1 MSDPPRF
8 RRRPGRLCALLVGLL
23 ALVLPT
29 HATWSIVV
37 VDVETGEVGIA
48 SATCLVNF
56 DLRRNLAVVVP
67 GLGAAAAQ
75 SIVDQTGA
83 NRLLIW
89 NGIQDGHDPLDI
101 LAALAASDPQHN
113 GRQYGIATLEHAAL
127 TWHGTGAGHARRG
140 VTGEIGSLRYAIQ
153 GNLLAGTV
161 VVDAAEAALLAAPG
175 DLGQKLMAG
184 MEAARAM
191 GGDGRCSCS
200 NFQPTSCGAP
210 PPSFTKSA
218 HVAFAIV
225 ARQGDTLGTCSAAA
239 GCANGSYYLN
249 LQVITGGGGT
259 DPVTLLEGQYA
270 AWRLG
275 RQGRPDHILTEVGM
289 GSAALVA
296 DGISAHDVFIRLRD
310 IEGNPLPGNTATF
323 DLALAP
329 GSPPIAT
336 LGPVQPLGQG
346 RYTFRVTATSEA
358 GLGAI
363 RIVVHD
369 PTGNVRLH
377 PDLVLRVDP
386 LTELHAGFA
395 ALSAS
400 VPTDL
405 PLTVNLGAGSAGR
418 PYILLA
424 SATGSHPGQVYRGLY
439 LPLNDDPFFHFTLL
453 EAGAAALPGSVG
465 HLDGGGRA
473 SARFLAQPPALLP
486 LVGRSLTWSVIR
498 GGPTVHVST
507 PIELPVL
514 P

>member
-1 MSDPPRF
+1 MSAHPLPRRT
-8 RRRPGRLCALLVGLL
+8 RRLVALLAGFL
-23 ALVLPT
+23 ALVLPAR
-29 HATWSIVV
+29 ATWSIVV
-37 VDVETGEVGIA
+37 VNVETGEVAIA
-48 SATCLVNF
+48 SATCLANF

-89 NGIQDGHDPLDI
+89 NGIQAGLDPLDI

-113 GRQYGIATLEHAAL
+113 GRQYGIATLSHPAL
-127 TWHGTGAGHARRG
+127 TWHGTGAGQARRG
-140 VTGEIGSLRYAIQ
+140 VTGQAGPLRYAIQ

-161 VVDAAEAALLAAPG
+161 VVDAAEAALLATPG

-200 NFQPTSCGAP
+200 AFQPTSCGAP
-210 PPSFTKSA
+210 PASFTKSA

-225 ARQGDTLGTCSAAA
+225 ARQGDTLGTCSGAA
-239 GCANGSYYLN
+239 GCANGTYYLN
-249 LQVITGGGGT
+249 LQVITGAGGT

-270 AWRLG
+270 SWRLG

-289 GSAALVA
+289 SSAALVA
-296 DGISAHDVFIRLRD
+296 DGISAHDLVVRLRD
-310 IEGNPLPGNTATF
+310 VEGNPLPGNTATF
-323 DLALAP
+323 DVGLVP
-329 GSPPIAT
+329 GSPAIAS
-336 LGPVQPLGQG
+336 LGPVQALGQG
-346 RYTFRVTATSEA
+346 RYTFRVTASGEP

-369 PTGNVRLH
+369 PTGNVRLY
-377 PDLVLRVDP
+377 PDLALRVDP
-386 LTELHAGFA
+386 LGELHAGYS

-405 PLTVNLGAGSAGR
+405 PLTVNLGPTAAGR
-418 PYILLA
+418 PYVLLA
-424 SATGSHPGQVYRGLY
+424 SATGSQPGQVYRGLH
-439 LPLNDDPFFHFTLL
+439 LPLNPDPFFHFTLL
-453 EAGAAALPGSVG
+453 AADGPNLPGSRG
-465 HLDGGGRA
+465 HLDGTGRA
-473 SARFLAQPPALLP
+473 TARLLLTPPALAP
-486 LVGRSLTWSVIR
+486 LVGRSLTWAVVR
-498 GGPTVHVST
+498 GGPTVHVGT
-507 PIELPVL
+507 PIELPVM